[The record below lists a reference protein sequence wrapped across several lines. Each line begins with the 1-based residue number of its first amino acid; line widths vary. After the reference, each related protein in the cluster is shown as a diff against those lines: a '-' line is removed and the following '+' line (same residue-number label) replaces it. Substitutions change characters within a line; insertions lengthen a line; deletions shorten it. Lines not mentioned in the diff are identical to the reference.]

1 MNEPLSIIHGK
12 HAKSAVEKTAKI
24 IFTVCAFFAIL
35 AVFSITLY
43 MIINGTPALF
53 QVGLGEILFGTV
65 WEPTATDPKFGILYI
80 ILTSIIGTFLAIL
93 IGVPVGVLTAVF
105 LAEVAPKK
113 LAGIVKPAVELLA
126 GIPSVIYGLLGIMI
140 LNPLM
145 YKLELAIFKNS
156 EAHQFTGGA
165 NLISAVIVLAIMI
178 LPTVI
183 NISESALKAVPAQ
196 YKSASLALGASH
208 IQTIFKVMIP
218 AAKSGIITAIV
229 LGVGRAIGEAMAIT
243 LVSGSS
249 VNFPLPFNSVRFLTT
264 AIVSEMGYASGLH
277 RQVLFT
283 IGLVLFVFIMII
295 NVCLTS
301 ILKAG
306 DPEAK
311 EKKKA
316 AKLARETVNG
326 ETESERKEA
335 VSL

>member
-1 MNEPLSIIHGK
+1 MNEPLSIIHGR

-43 MIINGTPALF
+43 MIINGTPTLF

-65 WEPTATDPKFGILYI
+65 WEPTAEDPAFGILFI
-80 ILTSIIGTFLAIL
+80 ILTSIIGTALAIL
-93 IGVPVGVLTAVF
+93 IGVPIGVLTAVF

-113 LAGIVKPAVELLA
+113 LASVVKPAVELLA

-145 YKLELAIFKNS
+145 YKLELAIFRDS
-156 EAHQFTGGA
+156 ETHQFTGGA

-208 IQTIFKVMIP
+208 IQTIFKVMLP

-295 NVCLTS
+295 NVGLTS

-316 AKLARETVNG
+316 AKLAKEAEQN
-326 ETESERKEA
+326 EPDRKEA
-335 VSL
+335 VTL